1 MNQNSRKVITNI
13 QTGQNSDRWSRRS
26 RWVNRT
32 QTEDR
37 NQDMREFVQKELTD
51 QKLQQ
56 EILKEFVMNL
66 LMDQQ
71 LKQGKLKEFVMS
83 SFMDQKLEQEN
94 MKEFMVPSLMNQ
106 QLKQDDDVT
115 DQSVNQSRTIENDSE
130 RDVNQIRIQEKV
142 ETTCLFDTGADAH
155 VMPKHVWEQLGEPTL
170 HTTRVTLRG
179 ANGFR
184 GFIEEITVLFTEVV
198 AQDARRCLLGRTQL
212 RTKGCTFTLHQH
224 RSFFTQPNWQRD
236 GNDVTRRKQRHSQ
249 SCVHDEAKICTFG
262 NF

>member
-1 MNQNSRKVITNI
+1 M
-13 QTGQNSDRWSRRS
+13 
-26 RWVNRT
+26 
-32 QTEDR
+32 
-37 NQDMREFVQKELTD
+37 
-51 QKLQQ
+51 QQ

-94 MKEFMVPSLMNQ
+94 MNEFMVPSLMNQ

-170 HTTRVTLRG
+170 DTTRVTQRG